1 MWGIM
6 ATKLLIIDDNPS
18 ITDMLEL
25 VLPPEGFEVTTV
37 NSGNEGIELTKAL
50 NPDVVIL
57 DLMMPGIDGWRVCK
71 EIRAFSEVPILILSA
86 VVETEEVSKAINV
99 GANDYLVKPAPLEK
113 LISHVN
119 KLAKETPKAEVSR

>member
-1 MWGIM
+1 
-6 ATKLLIIDDNPS
+6 
-18 ITDMLEL
+18 MLEL

-37 NSGNEGIELTKAL
+37 NSGQDGIAMTREL
-50 NPDVVIL
+50 NPDVVVL

-86 VVETEEVSKAINV
+86 VVDTEEVSKAIDV

-113 LISHVN
+113 LVTQVKSLVEN
-119 KLAKETPKAEVSR
+119 ASKAGVSQ

>member
-1 MWGIM
+1 M

-37 NSGNEGIELTKAL
+37 NSGQDGIAMTREL
-50 NPDVVIL
+50 NPDVVVL

-86 VVETEEVSKAINV
+86 VVDTEEVSKAIDV

-113 LISHVN
+113 LVTQVKSLVEN
-119 KLAKETPKAEVSR
+119 ASKAGVSQ